1 MLHYVEPKSLEL
13 PDTYPRN
20 QFNDLDALD
29 LVSRFVSSI
38 PEHSALL
45 HYGDIV
51 LGGGKI
57 NLIYPFLKLG
67 SVRDY
72 MQKFKLPFLNEVEL
86 KAGTFAIV
94 DALNTLH
101 QEGFVHAQVEPS
113 TVMFTNKSKFEGFTV
128 ALRKL
133 HECQRLNGVKAPLP
147 AHTVVSMP
155 QAHKLYLSAE
165 MHRGKR
171 PSPSSDIWSLGVTL
185 Y

>member
-1 MLHYVEPKSLEL
+1 M
-13 PDTYPRN
+13 
-20 QFNDLDALD
+20 
-29 LVSRFVSSI
+29 SRFVSSI

-94 DALNTLH
+94 DVLHTLH
-101 QEGFVHAQVEPS
+101 QEGFVHGQVEPS
-113 TVMFTNKSKFEGFTV
+113 TVMFTNKSKCEGFTV

-133 HECQRLNGVKAPLP
+133 YECQRLNGVKTPLP
-147 AHTVVSMP
+147 AQTVVSMP
-155 QAHKLYLSAE
+155 QAHKLYLSGE